1 MPNEEHT
8 YPLPTREELRSIRSL
23 RREVEE
29 GRAHL
34 NCIRQGSRGEMWYA
48 SDEYRALV
56 EENINRLNRTLERLQ
71 AFINGIEDSRTRRVF
86 TMHYIY
92 GWSWQKIAFQI
103 EASSESTPRLLHTR
117 YLEKLPRSNAAENN
131 KKA

>member
-1 MPNEEHT
+1 MTDGAHS

-29 GRAHL
+29 AKAHL
-34 NCIRQGSRGEMWYA
+34 STLNAGSKGNMWYA
-48 SDEYRALV
+48 SEEYKVLV
-56 EENINRLNRTLERLQ
+56 EQNISMLNSILERLM
-71 AFINGIEDSRTRRVF
+71 AFINSIEDSRTRRVF
-86 TMHYIY
+86 VMHYIY

-117 YLEKLPRSNAAENN
+117 YLEKLPKDNGSNT